1 MGRAHP
7 LDSNY
12 CGKGQ
17 EQTTNWTARPS
28 LRANGSRVCAPDGG
42 SATME
47 KRLEGFSHDEQGGTD
62 LPDRL
67 FRHSCVQPSFEKFS
81 PSRFTQISFITP
93 AVHPTEGRIAI
104 VTDAGLDA
112 MDAGGA
118 ADESAGSRTAKS
130 CGPDAPTL
138 ASSSRSDPQ
147 TTVARKPG
155 HRGELE
161 GNR

>member
-1 MGRAHP
+1 MR
-7 LDSNY
+7 
-12 CGKGQ
+12 K
-17 EQTTNWTARPS
+17 
-28 LRANGSRVCAPDGG
+28 
-42 SATME
+42 
-47 KRLEGFSHDEQGGTD
+47 GGTD

-67 FRHSCVQPSFEKFS
+67 FRHCCVQPFFEKYSSF
-81 PSRFTQISFITP
+81 RFTQINFITP

-118 ADESAGSRTAKS
+118 ADESAGSRTVKS

-138 ASSSRSDPQ
+138 ASSWRDFPL

-155 HRGELE
+155 HRGEPE
-161 GNR
+161 VSR